1 MKSITIIGGGLAGL
15 ALGIGLRRYK
25 IPVAVY
31 ERNDYPLKKV
41 CGEFLSGLPQR
52 VIQQL
57 GIMPILDR
65 FPLAQSASLSI
76 GDSKPTLLRFSLP
89 VYLTPR
95 ERLDTELAQLFVDH
109 GGSLYTKTR
118 CDPTTLYHEAV
129 VLATGKQRIGGPWI
143 GLKVHLQGIEL
154 KHDLEMYAA
163 KDGYV
168 GLCKI
173 GHGTVNLCG
182 LFKNKKF
189 LVTSKKELFASFLN
203 ASQLAKPYHYLE
215 EANFMEKS
223 FVAIPSFSLG
233 FQPTKSEPMVAL
245 GDAFGVLPPFLGNG
259 MAMAMESAALA
270 LDDLIAYAQGS
281 KSWAETLRQIHQKLK
296 KTFALRITLGLCLH
310 PLLFKQSPLQSV
322 LIKKP
327 IASFLYTLT
336 RSMEP

>member
-1 MKSITIIGGGLAGL
+1 MKPITIIGGGLAGL

-57 GIMPILDR
+57 GIMPILNR
-65 FPLAQSASLSI
+65 FPLASSASLSI
-76 GDSKPTLLRFSLP
+76 GDSKPTLLRFTLP
-89 VYLTPR
+89 VYVTAR
-95 ERLDTELAQLFVDH
+95 ERLDTELAQLFVEH

-118 CDPTTLYHEAV
+118 CDPIPHQEAV
-129 VLATGKQRIGGPWI
+129 VLATGKKPMGGPWI

-154 KHDLEMYAA
+154 THELEMYAA

-173 GHGTVNLCG
+173 DHGTVNLCG

-189 LVTSKKELFASFLN
+189 SAASKKELLASYLK
-203 ASQLAKPYHYLE
+203 ASQLAKPYEYLE
-215 EANFMEKS
+215 EANFLEKS

-233 FQPTKSEPMVAL
+233 FQQTTSEPMVAL
-245 GDAFGVLPPFLGNG
+245 GDAFGVLPPFVGNG

-270 LDDLIAYAQGS
+270 LDELIAYGQGS
-281 KSWAETLRQIHQKLK
+281 KSWTETTRQIHQKLK
-296 KTFALRITLGLCLH
+296 KAFALRITLGLCLH
-310 PLLFKQSPLQSV
+310 PFLFKKSPLQSV

-336 RSMEP
+336 RSMES

>member
-1 MKSITIIGGGLAGL
+1 MKPITIIGGGLAGL

-41 CGEFLSGLPQR
+41 CGEFLSGLPQK

-57 GIMPILDR
+57 GIRPILDR
-65 FPLAQSASLSI
+65 FPLASSASLSI
-76 GDSKPTLLRFSLP
+76 GDSQPTLLHFTLP
-89 VYLTPR
+89 VYLTAR
-95 ERLDTELAQLFVDH
+95 ERLDTEFAQLFVDH
-109 GGSLYTKTR
+109 GGSLYTKTQ
-118 CDPTTLYHEAV
+118 CDPTLCQEAV
-129 VLATGKQRIGGPWI
+129 VLATGKKRIGGPWI

-173 GHGTVNLCG
+173 DHSTVNLCG
-182 LFKNKKF
+182 LFKKKKF
-189 LVTSKKELFASFLN
+189 SVTSKKELLAFFLKT
-203 ASQLAKPYHYLE
+203 SQLAKPYHYLE

-233 FQPTKSEPMVAL
+233 FQHTKSEPMVAL

-281 KSWAETLRQIHQKLK
+281 KSWTETLRQIHHKLK

-310 PLLFKQSPLQSV
+310 PLLFKKSPLQTV

-327 IASFLYTLT
+327 IVSFLYTLT
-336 RSMEP
+336 RSMES